1 MNLANTVLHF
11 QGRGNIDFS
20 ELRFFH
26 HLLHAQSHCQVA
38 QYREILSLVLKLLF
52 VHRWVAD
59 GLRLPEVP

>member
-1 MNLANTVLHF
+1 MNLASTSFPGQRQH
-11 QGRGNIDFS
+11 IDLS

-26 HLLHAQSHCQVA
+26 HLLHAHCPVA